1 MELTID
7 QALQKGIAA
16 HKKGK
21 VQEAE
26 SMYRSILHSHPTHP
40 DANHNLGL
48 LAVSI
53 NKITEGLPFFK
64 NALDANPKVE
74 QFWLSYIDA
83 LIKAKQFETAK
94 QVLQK
99 AKQQGLATA
108 KLNSFEEK
116 FSSITQSQ
124 NRNSTNIIEKQLKN
138 LSEHYQN
145 GRLNEAENLA
155 MSITREFPKHQF
167 AWKVLGATLGI
178 SGRNSEAL
186 NAHQMAVAL
195 SPSDAEAHN
204 NLGVTLKKL
213 GRIDEAEA
221 SCRQA
226 IALKRDYAEAH
237 YNLGNTLNELGVID
251 RAAESYKQAIAL
263 KHDYAEAHSNLGA
276 ALQELGRLD
285 EAEASFRQAIA
296 LKHDYAKAH
305 SNLGATLQ
313 ELGRLD
319 EAEASCRQAIALK
332 SDFAEAHSLLGC
344 LMHEKGDVDSALYCF
359 RKAFKFDSNLRLN
372 ELRLLVLKSR
382 LTQGRVSRD
391 IGGQPLVLRR
401 TVETELVD
409 KLYEMNSRKLD
420 NTIDARY
427 GYGSCSPNFR
437 LFEDTSRIIK
447 TVSSDL
453 IGLMSDAVKSEV
465 YVYDSFFNILRAGGG
480 SKPHNHAK
488 NQDNLMDLW
497 KQKYSLVYYVSVG
510 DQDCSEPGVL
520 KLYNPCHDILP
531 SEGMIVIVPATRQHS
546 AIYNGKR
553 DRLMIGVNFYG
564 L

>member
-186 NAHQMAVAL
+186 NAHQTAVAL

-251 RAAESYKQAIAL
+251 RAAESYKQAIA
-263 KHDYAEAHSNLGA
+263 
-276 ALQELGRLD
+276 
-285 EAEASFRQAIA
+285 
-296 LKHDYAKAH
+296 
-305 SNLGATLQ
+305 TLQ

-372 ELRLLVLKSR
+372 ELRLLVLESR

-427 GYGSCSPNFR
+427 GNGSCSPNFR